1 MVISDFP
8 PVRHNDTVP
17 ALFDPPRQSEP
28 IIIGTVLRSSPR
40 FRGVEPFY
48 SEFIAGLEDTLRL
61 TDGSVL
67 VHIAGSLE
75 EEVASY
81 HRWAAS
87 GHVSAI
93 VMHDLTENDAR
104 TEILRGLGLPTLV
117 LGDPLQ
123 TSEAGVATLEVDNFE
138 AVTLAVHYAVELGH
152 RRIGR
157 VAGPAQLAHTG
168 VRTASFAEA
177 IAATGATALN
187 VTGDYSEQ
195 SGFDG
200 TRELLQGPEKPTM
213 ILFDNDLMAIGGLAY
228 AQQAGLAVPG
238 ELSLLAWDDSSLCRL
253 SNPPLSVMRRDVH
266 WLGAAAAEMVQELLA
281 GRSPGSIPAPAPQVV
296 ARGTTAPPPAEQ
308 ASPTP

>member
-1 MVISDFP
+1 MEGMTIREP
-8 PVRHNDTVP
+8 PSVRHNDTVP
-17 ALFDPPRQSEP
+17 ALFNPPRQSEP
-28 IIIGTVLRSSPR
+28 IVIGTVLRSSPR

-67 VHIAGSLE
+67 VHIANSLE
-75 EEVASY
+75 EEIASY

-93 VMHDLTENDAR
+93 VVHDLTENDAR
-104 TEILRGLGLPTLV
+104 TEILHGLGLPALV

-123 TSEAGVATLEVDNFE
+123 TREAGVATLEVDNFE
-138 AVTLAVHYAVELGH
+138 AVTLAVHYAVGLGH

-157 VAGPAQLAHTG
+157 VAGPAQLVHTG
-168 VRTASFAEA
+168 VRTTSFAEA
-177 IAATGATALN
+177 ITANGATALS

-200 TRELLQGPEKPTM
+200 TRELLLGPEKPTM

-228 AQQAGLAVPG
+228 ARQAGLAVPG

-296 ARGTTAPPPAEQ
+296 ARGTTAPPQ
-308 ASPTP
+308 SG

>member
-1 MVISDFP
+1 MSGQTAP
-8 PVRHNDTVP
+8 SVRHNDTVP

-28 IIIGTVLRSSPR
+28 VSIGTVLRSSPR

-48 SEFIAGLEDTLRL
+48 SEFIAGLEDTLRV
-61 TDGSVL
+61 TNGSVL
-67 VHIAGSLE
+67 VHIADSLE
-75 EEVASY
+75 EEIASY
-81 HRWAAS
+81 RRWAES

-93 VMHDLTENDAR
+93 VVHDLSENDAR
-104 TEILRGLGLPTLV
+104 TAILRELGLPALV

-123 TSEAGVATLEVDNFE
+123 ATEAGVATLEVDNFE
-138 AVTLAVHYAVELGH
+138 AVTLAVHYAVGLGH

-157 VAGPAQLAHTG
+157 VAGPAQLVHTG
-168 VRTASFAEA
+168 VRTTSFAEA
-177 IAATGATALN
+177 IAASGATAST

-195 SGFDG
+195 SGYDG
-200 TRELLQGPEKPTM
+200 TRELLRGPQKPTM
-213 ILFDNDLMAIGGLAY
+213 ILFDNDLMAIGGLAC
-228 AQQAGLAVPG
+228 AQKAGLAVPD

-296 ARGTTAPPPAEQ
+296 ARGTTAPPPAD
-308 ASPTP
+308 

>member
-1 MVISDFP
+1 MRMSGQTAP
-8 PVRHNDTVP
+8 SVRHNDTVP

-28 IIIGTVLRSSPR
+28 VSIGTVLRSSPR

-48 SEFIAGLEDTLRL
+48 SEFIAGLEDTLRV
-61 TDGSVL
+61 TNGSVL
-67 VHIAGSLE
+67 VHIADSLE
-75 EEVASY
+75 EEIASY
-81 HRWAAS
+81 RRWAES

-93 VMHDLTENDAR
+93 VVHDLSENDAR
-104 TEILRGLGLPTLV
+104 TAILRELGLPALV

-123 TSEAGVATLEVDNFE
+123 ATEAGVATLEVDNFE
-138 AVTLAVHYAVELGH
+138 AVTLAVHYAVGLGH

-157 VAGPAQLAHTG
+157 VAGPAQLVHTG
-168 VRTASFAEA
+168 VRTTSFAEA
-177 IAATGATALN
+177 IAASGATAST

-195 SGFDG
+195 SGYDG
-200 TRELLQGPEKPTM
+200 TRELLRGPQKPTM
-213 ILFDNDLMAIGGLAY
+213 ILFDNDLMAIGGLAC
-228 AQQAGLAVPG
+228 AQKAGLAVPD

-296 ARGTTAPPPAEQ
+296 ARGTTAPPPAD
-308 ASPTP
+308 